1 MKKTITSLMFI
12 CMFAAASFAQW
23 TTGGTQISSSADD
36 HHRPFASAVPG
47 GGAYITWMATNTT
60 PVNMVYLSGY
70 DMNGNI
76 FPGYT
81 AGGILISQPGDFY
94 APYVITSEDS
104 SAIVAW
110 YGYPTSQTKCHI
122 YVQKYSL
129 TGVPQWNSG
138 NPVKVSGGSVH
149 NHKYPIAISD
159 LHKGVYITWTRYD
172 SVVGASSPDV
182 FLQHID
188 SAGNVASG
196 WNATG
201 SAVANTLNV
210 REYYPR
216 LALTPDESAV
226 YIMYSEGLVGNTSA
240 KLKKINSSDGTLAAG
255 WSATGLILTPGVNVY
270 PGVYNDMYLFCD
282 NLNNAEC
289 FWVEARSSAN
299 GEIYMQQVTPAAG
312 ILLTANGKCV
322 GANTTDGTSY
332 LEIVKNEEGNFLLS
346 YNDYATSY
354 DVDAKKIAPD
364 GTTIWQNLTV
374 TTNGTSAYPKV
385 VSDGKK
391 GMYIFYRG
399 TSAGKL
405 YALALDSL
413 GVAYSGWTVPGTDF
427 GSMGNYSGFNPNYD
441 FDAVSTNPGQAI
453 VTWNRQAGLPH
464 YSVFACNLLSTG
476 LNCSPPV
483 FIQETQLYNEISI
496 YPNPFENNLTVQF
509 SSTTNSNENDIFCV
523 FDITGKLIL
532 KTTVLPSIENAINT
546 EELANGMY
554 VFELKNKQE
563 VLQRGKLIK
572 Q

>member
-1 MKKTITSLMFI
+1 
-12 CMFAAASFAQW
+12 MFATASFAQW
-23 TTGGTQISSSADD
+23 TTGGTQISSSTDD
-36 HHRPFASAVPG
+36 HHRPFTSAVPG

-60 PVNMVYLSGY
+60 PVNMIYLSGY
-70 DMNGNI
+70 DQNGNI

-81 AGGILISQPGDFY
+81 AGGILVSQPGDFY
-94 APYVITSEDS
+94 APYVVTSEDS

-110 YGYPTSQTKCHI
+110 YGYPTSLTKCHI

-129 TGVPQWNSG
+129 AGVPQWNGG
-138 NPVKVSGGSVH
+138 NPVKVSGGTVH
-149 NHKYPIAISD
+149 NHKYPIAVSD
-159 LHKGVYITWTRYD
+159 MHKGVYITWTRFD
-172 SVVGASSPDV
+172 SITGASSPDV

-188 SAGNVASG
+188 STGNVASG
-196 WNATG
+196 WSATG

-226 YIMYSEGLVGNTSA
+226 YIMYSEGLIGNTSA
-240 KLKKINSSDGTLAAG
+240 KLKKINSSDGTLATG
-255 WSATGLILTPGVNVY
+255 WSANGLILTPGVNVY

-299 GEIYMQQVTPAAG
+299 GEIYMQRVTPAAS
-312 ILLTANGKCV
+312 ILLTANGSCV

-427 GSMGNYSGFNPNYD
+427 GSMSNYSGFNPNYD
-441 FDAVSTNPGQAI
+441 FDAVSTNAGEAI
-453 VTWNRQAGLPH
+453 VAWNRLTG
-464 YSVFACNLLSTG
+464 STNDIFACNLLSTG

-483 FIQETQLYNEISI
+483 FIQETQENNEINI
-496 YPNPFENNLTVQF
+496 YPNPVENTLTVQF
-509 SSTTNSNENDIFCV
+509 SSTTNANENDIFCV

-532 KTTVLPSIENAINT
+532 KTTVLPLIENAINT
-546 EELANGMY
+546 EEIANGMY